1 MLLLYTNRGVLHF
14 YIASRISIRA
24 LEGFFMTPVVVW
36 HSGSLKLLL
45 LQEARAH
52 SSQSAV
58 MLIAKSNISR
68 RQVGLPAPCALPGLV
83 DEGLAVISHVDC
95 SNSGVQV
102 ASDYQVQKHEQAS
115 RRFRSWR
122 PRTTPTKSAMCATML
137 LSRPRSLGS

>member
-1 MLLLYTNRGVLHF
+1 MTNPNTEVAGSSSAPIFFFKVRLSTASAYMLLLYTNRGVLHF

-58 MLIAKSNISR
+58 MLIANRNISR

-83 DEGLAVISHVDC
+83 DEGGGDLTC
-95 SNSGVQV
+95 
-102 ASDYQVQKHEQAS
+102 
-115 RRFRSWR
+115 
-122 PRTTPTKSAMCATML
+122 
-137 LSRPRSLGS
+137 